1 MDVKEGIGSLKD
13 EDGRDTADVG
23 KMACILN
30 HYFGAIQVN
39 SLNCKV
45 SNWFNPS

>member
-30 HYFGAIQVN
+30 HYFGAIQVYVIRN
-39 SLNCKV
+39 DLFQGS
-45 SNWFNPS
+45 